1 MGRFSFAL
9 DEAII
14 KAMQPRNLIKA
25 LRQGS
30 GKAYFLVQE
39 DPAGAVPILLRFMDE
54 PISNDIQS
62 NGTHANYLYGLL
74 KLCPDFTVFE
84 RKLLET
90 KRYSLRNQDLFE
102 HRVELLGLFARDGFL
117 QAMNRLV
124 DLYRF
129 FVKKIYLSKGD
140 YPFYFF
146 GDFESLL
153 LALTIDG
160 HTFIRVGKDMLRLM
174 EEGRIEFAD
183 IDWYLMSQCMEYEQQ
198 WRDNSTFKTLY
209 SLCKKD
215 IALIKRQEKMREWTP
230 KRPLSR
236 SAAVSLKG
244 LSEEEALEALPLF
257 IKGASASDSSTILNH
272 LKKLDYDYR
281 RDLAHPAIMSIAH
294 NERLSKRVYR
304 FAYDRSFCSGCRK
317 RIFFIMEERGFLDI
331 QMLREACHDCDE
343 EVAKTAANLL
353 KLSQN

>member
-1 MGRFSFAL
+1 M
-9 DEAII
+9 
-14 KAMQPRNLIKA
+14 KPRSLIKA

-39 DPAGAVPILLRFMDE
+39 DPIGAVPILLRFMDE

-62 NGTHANYLYGLL
+62 NGTHASYLYGLL
-74 KLCPDFTVFE
+74 KLCPDITVFE

-129 FVKKIYLSKGD
+129 FIKKIFLSKGK

-174 EEGRIEFAD
+174 EEGHIEYSD
-183 IDWYLMSQCMEYEQQ
+183 IDWYLMSQCMEYEEK
-198 WRDNSTFKTLY
+198 WRKDPTFKALY
-209 SLCKKD
+209 SMCKKD
-215 IALIKRQEKMREWTP
+215 IALIKRQEKMRKWTP

-236 SAAVSLKG
+236 FTPISLEG
-244 LSEEEALEALPLF
+244 LSEEEILEALPLF
-257 IKGASASDSSTILNH
+257 IEGANATDSERIFKY

-281 RDLAHPAIMSIAH
+281 RDLAHPAIMAIAH
-294 NERLSKRVYR
+294 NDRLSKRIYR
-304 FAYDRSFCSGCRK
+304 FAYDRSYCSGCRK
-317 RIFFIMEERGFLDI
+317 RIFFILKERGFLDAKT
-331 QMLREACHDCDE
+331 LREACHDCEE
-343 EVAKTAANLL
+343 EVAKTAAKLL